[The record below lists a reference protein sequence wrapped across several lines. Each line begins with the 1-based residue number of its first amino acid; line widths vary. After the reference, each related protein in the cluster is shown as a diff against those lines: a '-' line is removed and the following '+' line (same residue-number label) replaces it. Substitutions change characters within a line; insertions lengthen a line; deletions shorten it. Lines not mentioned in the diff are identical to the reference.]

1 MTGGSEPDPGSF
13 SATDHALM
21 ARAIRLARRGLYTT
35 DPNPRVGCVIA
46 RAGEIVGEG
55 WHERA
60 GGPHAEVHALR
71 AAGAA
76 AHGAT
81 AYVTLEPCAHH
92 GRTPPCADA
101 LAEAGVAR
109 VVVAGTDPNPAVAGG
124 GLERLRGAGVDVA
137 AGLMAAQARGLN
149 PGFLRRMAE
158 GMPWVRV
165 KLAASLD
172 GRTAMASGESR
183 WITGAPARRDVHRWR
198 ARSSAMLTGIGTVLA
213 DDPAL
218 TVRDVD
224 APVVQPARYVID
236 PSLRLPETARL
247 VTDGGGVTVFCS
259 WPDDARVASLEAAG
273 ARVVPL
279 PPDPEGRP
287 VLTAVLAAMARD
299 GVNEVMVEAGPT
311 LAGAVVAA
319 GLADE
324 LIVYYAPHLM
334 GDAARGLLV
343 LPELE
348 AMADRIPLRVTDRR
362 QVGDDLR
369 LVLAPAGEG

>member
-1 MTGGSEPDPGSF
+1 MTGGSEPGPGSF

-76 AHGAT
+76 ARGAT

-109 VVVAGTDPNPAVAGG
+109 VVAAGTDPNPAVAGG
-124 GLERLRGAGVDVA
+124 GLERLRLAGVETA